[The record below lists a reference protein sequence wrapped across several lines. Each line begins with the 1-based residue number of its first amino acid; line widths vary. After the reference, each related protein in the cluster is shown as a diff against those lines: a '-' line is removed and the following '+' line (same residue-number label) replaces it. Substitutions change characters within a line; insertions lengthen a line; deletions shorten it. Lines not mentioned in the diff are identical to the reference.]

1 MSANVWRVCP
11 NCHKLSQERL
21 TGSYGKVSQIEYDKL
36 LREVALYDTQYAD
49 TYLREDY
56 EIATNE
62 DGEFFINYRCQCTIC
77 GFVFTYQHKE
87 QVV

>member
-1 MSANVWRVCP
+1 MSANAWRVCP
-11 NCHKLSQERL
+11 NCRKLSHDEL
-21 TGSYGKVSQIEYDKL
+21 TRSYGKIPQEEYEKL
-36 LREVALYDTQYAD
+36 LRVDNRHKYLISYDN
-49 TYLREDY
+49 LREDY